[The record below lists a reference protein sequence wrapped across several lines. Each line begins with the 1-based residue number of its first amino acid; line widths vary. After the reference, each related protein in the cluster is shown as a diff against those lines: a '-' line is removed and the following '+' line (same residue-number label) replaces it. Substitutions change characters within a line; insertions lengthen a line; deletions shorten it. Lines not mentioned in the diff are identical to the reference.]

1 MQIPWELKVFR
12 VPAMQNPIFD
22 TLKTDHEFLFAATF
36 CTLDVFHIS
45 SPPPPSTYA
54 SHYQGLSITA
64 ITGTYTISF
73 SGKRPNLLIY
83 LLIAMNTHDA
93 EIISLKKTKKLATQS
108 NYEKSFESARS
119 F

>member
-1 MQIPWELKVFR
+1 MYLKIHNR
-12 VPAMQNPIFD
+12 

-73 SGKRPNLLIY
+73 SSKRPNLLIY
-83 LLIAMNTHDA
+83 LPIAMNTHDA
-93 EIISLKKTKKLATQS
+93 EIISLKKNQLATQS
-108 NYEKSFESARS
+108 NYEKSFESAS
-119 F
+119 SS